1 MKKTNALI
9 IMDGFGYREERAGNA
24 IVPENIPHVHKLMSS
39 YPCATIGASGLDVGL
54 PHGQMGNSEV
64 GHTNIGAGRI
74 VYQELTRI
82 SREIADGTFYENPAL
97 LGAVR
102 GALEK
107 GTKLHL
113 IGLVSDGGVHSHIDH
128 VEGLLRLAKKTGL
141 ENVFVHCLMDGR
153 DTPPTSGKGY
163 ILDLEARMEKV
174 GVGRIAS
181 VMGRYWSMDRDNRWD
196 RVKRGYDAIADGV
209 GLEACC
215 AECAMEESY
224 RRGEN
229 DEFVQPTVIT
239 DDGEPVAK
247 VEEGDSIVFFNFRPD
262 RAREIT
268 RAFIEPDFAEFARD
282 GGFKPVH
289 YVSMTQYDVNFKNL
303 EVAFRPQ
310 SLDNT
315 LGQII
320 SERGLTQLRI
330 AETEKYAHVTF
341 FFNAGLEQPYP
352 GEDRALIPSP
362 KVATYD
368 LQPEMSAYEVAAEAV
383 ARVKSGKY
391 DLMILNFANCD
402 MVGHTGIFD
411 AAYKAVHAVDECV
424 HQVVEAILA
433 QGGAVLLTADHGNA
447 EMMTDPETGE
457 PFTAHTTGP
466 VPLVLI
472 DDSRRGANLRHDGRL
487 ADLAPTLLD
496 IMGIPQP
503 PEMTGATLIKK

>member
-1 MKKTNALI
+1 
-9 IMDGFGYREERAGNA
+9 
-24 IVPENIPHVHKLMSS
+24 
-39 YPCATIGASGLDVGL
+39 
-54 PHGQMGNSEV
+54 
-64 GHTNIGAGRI
+64 
-74 VYQELTRI
+74 
-82 SREIADGTFYENPAL
+82 
-97 LGAVR
+97 
-102 GALEK
+102 
-107 GTKLHL
+107 
-113 IGLVSDGGVHSHIDH
+113 
-128 VEGLLRLAKKTGL
+128 
-141 ENVFVHCLMDGR
+141 
-153 DTPPTSGKGY
+153 
-163 ILDLEARMEKV
+163 
-174 GVGRIAS
+174 
-181 VMGRYWSMDRDNRWD
+181 
-196 RVKRGYDAIADGV
+196 
-209 GLEACC
+209 
-215 AECAMEESY
+215 
-224 RRGEN
+224 
-229 DEFVQPTVIT
+229 
-239 DDGEPVAK
+239 VAK

-282 GGFKPVH
+282 GGYKPVH
-289 YVSMTQYDVNFKNL
+289 YVSMTQYDINFKNL

-402 MVGHTGIFD
+402 MVGHTGIFN

-424 HQVVEAILA
+424 HQVVDAILA
-433 QGGAVLLTADHGNA
+433 QGGAALLTADHGNA

-472 DDSRRGANLRHDGRL
+472 DDSRRGVELRHDGRL

-503 PEMTGATLIKK
+503 PEMTGETLIKK